1 MVKSLQKQ
9 LFASSENYDE
19 FNLPCYQANIYV
31 CEWGFHGKG
40 KIIFFLFLFFN
51 RRNKTKININ
61 LMS

>member
-40 KIIFFLFLFFN
+40 KIIFFCFYFLIEEI
-51 RRNKTKININ
+51 KQKLI
-61 LMS
+61 